1 MTLEPDDHGHLSTRG
16 PGGRRSG
23 MLLPM
28 LLPILL
34 AATAAG
40 CAPKTEPPPAAPQGT
55 AQKDRMAE
63 LLQVPIPQGW
73 VLASRSAT
81 PEMILSEYVPA
92 GQTADQWADMIT
104 VMTIDRRTAP
114 SLAVLAQRLD
124 QRFRSGAGCAVT
136 PIVESPTVRSDD
148 PYPYAVQAVLCG
160 RTERWGKGEYMA
172 HRVIEG
178 RDAYYDVQRSRRLP
192 PATAS
197 AELPVTAEMRDEAIA
212 LLSAVGVCDNRLP
225 DRRC

>member
-1 MTLEPDDHGHLSTRG
+1 MRLEPDSRGKPSTRG
-16 PGGRRSG
+16 PAGRRRR
-23 MLLPM
+23 L

-34 AATAAG
+34 AGAAAG
-40 CAPKTEPPPAAPQGT
+40 CAPEPPPPSPPGT

-63 LLQVPIPQGW
+63 MLHVPIPPGW
-73 VLASRSAT
+73 VLADRSAT
-81 PEMILSEYVPA
+81 QGMILSEYVPA
-92 GQTADQWADMIT
+92 GQTMDRWTEMIA
-104 VMTIDRRTAP
+104 VMTIDRRAAP

-136 PIVESPTVRSDD
+136 PIVEPPTVRSEG

-160 RTERWGKGEYMA
+160 RTERWGQGEYMV

-192 PATAS
+192 PAAS
-197 AELPVTAEMRDEAIA
+197 ADLPVTPEMRAEAVG
-212 LLSAVGVCDNRLP
+212 LLKAVGVCDNRLP
-225 DRRC
+225 DRKC